1 MNVFIF
7 LALLLEQSVV
17 GKKELDRSKDDVA
30 GPLPLIASRP
40 DTDSMSDI
48 PDFTPEEW
56 EWLKE
61 QTRGFEVGYRPTR
74 SLIPGL

>member
-1 MNVFIF
+1 MSRK
-7 LALLLEQSVV
+7 AP
-17 GKKELDRSKDDVA
+17 DRLTDDVA
-30 GPLPLIASRP
+30 GALPASP
-40 DTDSMSDI
+40 KQAVMEGMSDI

-61 QTRGFEVGYRPTR
+61 QTREYEKGYLPTR